1 LCLQVDGE
9 REKNFH
15 RRGAEREEDAEGE
28 EQKGDLTQGQKSSSI
43 LITSHE
49 SQITVEQSETQHK
62 GAKAQRSEGKEMHDV
77 LIKKDNNQIPDFSV
91 SYPYSYPYS
100 YPEE

>member
-1 LCLQVDGE
+1 MSAVQLCPWAPFLCLQVDGE

-62 GAKAQRSEGKEMHDV
+62 GAKAQRSDR
-77 LIKKDNNQIPDFSV
+77 IKVKNRHGGA
-91 SYPYSYPYS
+91 
-100 YPEE
+100 